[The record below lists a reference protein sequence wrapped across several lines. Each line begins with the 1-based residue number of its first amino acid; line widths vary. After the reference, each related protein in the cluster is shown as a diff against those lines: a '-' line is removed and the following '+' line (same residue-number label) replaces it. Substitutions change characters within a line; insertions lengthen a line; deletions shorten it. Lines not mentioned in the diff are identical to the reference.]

1 MKLEIDTTR
10 KTITIL
16 EETSI
21 MEVMNFLKSIGE
33 EDYKIVSKHTN
44 PKEQDAFK
52 YVPLFPQPFPWYDP
66 NNPFTVTC

>member
-21 MEVMNFLKSIGE
+21 LEVINFLKALEE

>member
-33 EDYKIVSKHTN
+33 EDYTIVSKHTN

-52 YVPLFPQPFPWYDP
+52 YVPLFPQLFPWYDP